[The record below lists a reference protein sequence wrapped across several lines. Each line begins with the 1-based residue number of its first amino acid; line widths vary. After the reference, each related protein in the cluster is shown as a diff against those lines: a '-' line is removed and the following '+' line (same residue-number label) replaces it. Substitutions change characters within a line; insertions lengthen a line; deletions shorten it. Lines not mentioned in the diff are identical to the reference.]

1 LLKFLTDDLREKLKA
16 LVINKLKDAETAKA
30 QDLLDNKE
38 NHPNFLLIV
47 YLRSL
52 NQNLLDQA
60 TADKVNDRLTELE
73 NKENIPP
80 KQEKRK
86 TPSPEEDKQND
97 NPSPKRRKNEP
108 EDKDQ
113 LIRDLEKNIAKLQE
127 EVRKLKS
134 ESKKQNNQQKF
145 EEVKKEIEKTKEKI
159 NNSNLDE
166 SKKQELLNL
175 LEEITTKT
183 TTNEV
188 EISPST
194 PLHY

>member
-1 LLKFLTDDLREKLKA
+1 VPK
-16 LVINKLKDAETAKA
+16 N
-30 QDLLDNKE
+30 
-38 NHPNFLLIV
+38 
-47 YLRSL
+47 
-52 NQNLLDQA
+52 
-60 TADKVNDRLTELE
+60 ND
-73 NKENIPP
+73 
-80 KQEKRK
+80 
-86 TPSPEEDKQND
+86 DKQTI
-97 NPSPKRRKNEP
+97 S
-108 EDKDQ
+108 
-113 LIRDLEKNIAKLQE
+113 DLKEEIAKLQE

-175 LEEITTKT
+175 LEEITIET
-183 TTNEV
+183 TNNEV